1 MPPVMVTR
9 KIVDTEGPLPIKKSF
24 VLSSDAPCALFVSG
38 SVFSKSNLNKLS
50 IDVTVDGKS
59 IGRPMIFADEKTHMA
74 LVPMTFS
81 VVLSSG
87 DHVIGL
93 AAVGGTASDSNDTF
107 TATLMYVRE
116 VNRRAVK
123 SPRKRS

>member
-1 MPPVMVTR
+1 
-9 KIVDTEGPLPIKKSF
+9 
-24 VLSSDAPCALFVSG
+24 
-38 SVFSKSNLNKLS
+38 
-50 IDVTVDGKS
+50 
-59 IGRPMIFADEKTHMA
+59 MIFADHEKTHMA

-116 VNRRAVK
+116 VDRRAVK
-123 SPRKRS
+123 SPCKRS